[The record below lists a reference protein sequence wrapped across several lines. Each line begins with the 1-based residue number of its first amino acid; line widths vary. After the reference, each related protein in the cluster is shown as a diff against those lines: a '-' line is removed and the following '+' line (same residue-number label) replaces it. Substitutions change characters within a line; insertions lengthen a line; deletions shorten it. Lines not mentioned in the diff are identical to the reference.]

1 MTQQEAEAALTW
13 LRAFLD
19 CYEPELLALARGR
32 YALGCFLY
40 PTGPMFKKSRD
51 ELAADIAEEIADA
64 IVYASQRL
72 ATDCMKRQGTDPI

>member
-1 MTQQEAEAALTW
+1 MTEEEAWTALRW

-19 CYEPELLALARGR
+19 AYESELVALAVGR

-40 PTGPMFKKSRD
+40 PEGPMFKKTRD
-51 ELAADIAEEIADA
+51 ELAGEIGEELADA

-72 ATDCMKRQGTDPI
+72 NLG